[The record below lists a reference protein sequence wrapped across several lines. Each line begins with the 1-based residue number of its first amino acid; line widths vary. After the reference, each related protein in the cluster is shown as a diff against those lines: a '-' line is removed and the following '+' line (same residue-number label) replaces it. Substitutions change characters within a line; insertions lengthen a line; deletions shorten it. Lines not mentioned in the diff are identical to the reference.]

1 MNYAEL
7 LDYSDN
13 QFCHIAEL
21 NKTNKKLEIR
31 IAELEN
37 KIKGSA
43 YLHMAAQMMIYLV
56 EGREIVGS
64 DWDYINDS
72 QYEECQKAITI
83 RDLRQQAKG
92 IDWVLACRELN
103 LSEGEVHTLM
113 DKCNKL
119 RKQADELEQV
129 E

>member
-1 MNYAEL
+1 
-7 LDYSDN
+7 
-13 QFCHIAEL
+13 
-21 NKTNKKLEIR
+21 
-31 IAELEN
+31 
-37 KIKGSA
+37 
-43 YLHMAAQMMIYLV
+43 MAAQMMIYLV

-92 IDWVLACRELN
+92 VRGYLSSLGGNDPVKMYKSQVQKDAEIYANQLN
-103 LSEGEVHTLM
+103 
-113 DKCNKL
+113 N
-119 RKQADELEQV
+119 QADELEQG

>member
-1 MNYAEL
+1 MNKEDILY
-7 LDYSDN
+7 
-13 QFCHIAEL
+13 
-21 NKTNKKLEIR
+21 KLSQGTYTAVWAHDEIRRQSKR

-119 RKQADELEQV
+119 RKQADELEQG